1 MSKAAV
7 ALVVLA
13 AACKGGDRKTI
24 ARGDGGA
31 PPVQVVDR
39 GGAVTPP
46 GAPEVEPNGEAA
58 TAMALPT
65 AGARG
70 VLDGAADVDVYAITS
85 EGARLLDARLAG
97 MAGVDGKLEL
107 RDEAFAVIATAD
119 RGGAGVAERFPNLS
133 LDRGRYFLVVREVV
147 HAPKKKAKVD
157 GGVGRVGPSPTYQLT
172 ATQAADPPAGGE
184 REPDDDVGTANEVT
198 LATPVTGYVGWKGD
212 VDAWKLAIDG
222 LADGDGL
229 DVAVT
234 AVPQVALTVEITD
247 AAGRRLVRQTG
258 AAGAPLTL
266 RSIAP
271 RVTPGEPTVQF
282 VLVSGAPAN
291 PDATY
296 QLTVGSRLLELDEE
310 AEPNDTDDRASP
322 LRFGT
327 EDTGTMR
334 GELGPGETDRF
345 ALSPSPGPGSLDV
358 VVDPPPGVEVT
369 IALAGGA
376 SGQGGPLGDRAQLSA
391 APVAAHQPVIVVLTG
406 KGKKGTPAGP
416 YQLRWSLTTGAAPP
430 VVEDDPMPPEEE

>member
-1 MSKAAV
+1 MSRAAV
-7 ALVVLA
+7 ALLVLA

-24 ARGDGGA
+24 ARTDGGA

-39 GGAVTPP
+39 GGAVSPP
-46 GAPEVEPNGEAA
+46 GTPEVEPNDAA
-58 TAMALPT
+58 DTAMALPV

-70 VLDGAADVDVYAITS
+70 ALDGAADVDVYAITS
-85 EGARLLDARLAG
+85 EGARLLDARLTA

-119 RGGAGVAERFPNLS
+119 RGGVGAAERFPNLS

-157 GGVGRVGPSPTYQLT
+157 AGAGRVGPSPTYQLT
-172 ATQAADPPAGGE
+172 AVQATDPPPGGE

-222 LADGDGL
+222 LAEGDGL

-234 AVPQVALTVEITD
+234 AVDKVALTVEVTD

-258 AAGAPLTL
+258 APGAPLTL

-282 VLVSGAPAN
+282 VLVGGAPAN

-296 QLTVGSRLLELDEE
+296 QLTVQSRLLELDEE
-310 AEPNDTDDRASP
+310 AEPNDTDARANP

-345 ALSPSPGPGSLDV
+345 VLSPSPSAGSLDV
-358 VVDPPPGVEVT
+358 VIDPPPGVAVT
-369 IALAGGA
+369 LALADGGGA
-376 SGQGGPLGDRAQLSA
+376 AGPQGDRAQLVD
-391 APVAAHQPVIVVLTG
+391 APVAAHQPVIVVVTG
-406 KGKKGTPAGP
+406 KGGKGAVAGP
-416 YQLRWSLTTGAAPP
+416 YQLRWSLTTGAAAP

>member
-1 MSKAAV
+1 MSRAAI
-7 ALVVLA
+7 ALVVLVG
-13 AACKGGDRKTI
+13 ACKGGDRKTI

-46 GAPEVEPNGEAA
+46 GAPEVEPNDAAA
-58 TAMALPT
+58 TATPLA
-65 AGARG
+65 AGGARG
-70 VLDGAADVDVYAITS
+70 ALDGEADVDVYAITS
-85 EGARLLDARLAG
+85 EGARLLDARLSG
-97 MAGVDGKLEL
+97 MAGIDGKLEL

-133 LDRGRYFLVVREVV
+133 LDRGRYFLVVREIP
-147 HAPKKKAKVD
+147 HRPKKKGKLDA
-157 GGVGRVGPSPTYQLT
+157 GPGRVGPGPTYQLT
-172 ATQAADPPAGGE
+172 ATQAADPPPGGE

-234 AVPQVALTVEITD
+234 AVEKVALTVEVTD

-258 AAGAPLTL
+258 APGAPLTL

-282 VLVSGAPAN
+282 VLVGGAPPN

-296 QLTVGSRLLELDEE
+296 QLTIQSRLLELDEE

-334 GELGPGETDRF
+334 GELGPGEIDRF
-345 ALSPSPGPGSLDV
+345 VLSPSPTAGTLDV
-358 VVDPPPGVEVT
+358 VVDPPPGVAVT
-369 IALAGGA
+369 VALGGGA
-376 SGQGGPLGDRAQLSA
+376 TGQGGPLGDRTQLA
-391 APVAAHQPVIVVLTG
+391 DAPVAAHQPVIVILTG
-406 KGKKGTPAGP
+406 KGGKGAVAGP
-416 YQLRWSLTTGAAPP
+416 YQLRWSLTAGAPAPR
-430 VVEDDPMPPEEE
+430 VEDDPMPPEEE